1 MFFDCSIALYPIAS
15 QPNSRITSAARIC
28 VASSFSLNMSQNLE
42 RMPSGGPPSIMLRS
56 SSGRPIDINCAR
68 EGGLDKATYIHIR
81 FDLRRQ
87 RKHAKKKISR
97 HPDLRNVGC
106 PSSRIWRYPV
116 GRKSGYL
123 GVRKS
128 GCLEIRISGWPEIRV
143 AGYPD
148 SRVLRHPDSRISG
161 SPDICKSSPLNFVHF
176 HLCAIYLNFS
186 LEFRPAADI
195 CREPSQLR

>member
-15 QPNSRITSAARIC
+15 QPNSRITSAARRC

-87 RKHAKKKISR
+87 RKHAKKENC
-97 HPDLRNVGC
+97 PDI
-106 PSSRIWRYPV
+106 RIFGSPDIRAAGYRDTRLAGNPDIRVSGNPAAWKSEYLG
-116 GRKSGYL
+116 GRKSG
-123 GVRKS
+123 
-128 GCLEIRISGWPEIRV
+128 
-143 AGYPD
+143 
-148 SRVLRHPDSRISG
+148 
-161 SPDICKSSPLNFVHF
+161 
-176 HLCAIYLNFS
+176 
-186 LEFRPAADI
+186 
-195 CREPSQLR
+195 